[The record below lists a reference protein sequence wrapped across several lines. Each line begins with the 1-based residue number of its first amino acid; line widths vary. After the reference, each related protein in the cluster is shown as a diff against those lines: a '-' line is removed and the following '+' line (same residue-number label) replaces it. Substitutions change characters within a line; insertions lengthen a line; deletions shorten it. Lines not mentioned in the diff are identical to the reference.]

1 MDSIHCPLPREAM
14 MASVVTNL
22 KQKTIQA
29 SAWIIVFPFLAAWP
43 LLSALPFFSLIDS
56 PIVGLT
62 TSLNVLFLL
71 TGFWAVAGAF
81 AMFWWLMRD
90 EARRQRLL
98 NRSDKGLLIGGYAT
112 LWTLLYMLAALL
124 NR

>member
-1 MDSIHCPLPREAM
+1 
-14 MASVVTNL
+14 
-22 KQKTIQA
+22 
-29 SAWIIVFPFLAAWP
+29 
-43 LLSALPFFSLIDS
+43 
-56 PIVGLT
+56 
-62 TSLNVLFLL
+62 
-71 TGFWAVAGAF
+71 
-81 AMFWWLMRD
+81 MFWWLLRD

>member
-1 MDSIHCPLPREAM
+1 
-14 MASVVTNL
+14 MASEASYL

-56 PIVGLT
+56 PIGGLA
-62 TSLNVLFLL
+62 TSLNVIFLL
-71 TGFWAVAGAF
+71 TGFWAVTGAF
-81 AMFWWLMRD
+81 AMFWWLLRD
-90 EARRQRLL
+90 ESRMRRLL
-98 NRSDKGLLIGGYAT
+98 NRSGKGLLIGGYAT
-112 LWTLLYMLAALL
+112 LWTSLYMVAALL